1 MLEGIRLLD
10 HHCPM
15 QEVARKFASNY
26 TCCISISFSFDFVCK
41 GFKLYNWSLDSVSMS
56 ADEAL
61 HYMNEVR
68 LVLGCKLKSSDL
80 YCIIQ

>member
-1 MLEGIRLLD
+1 MRLLY

-15 QEVARKFASNY
+15 PEIARKFESNY
-26 TCCISISFSFDFVCK
+26 TRCNLISFSLDVVCN

-61 HYMNEVR
+61 HYMNEV
-68 LVLGCKLKSSDL
+68 
-80 YCIIQ
+80 